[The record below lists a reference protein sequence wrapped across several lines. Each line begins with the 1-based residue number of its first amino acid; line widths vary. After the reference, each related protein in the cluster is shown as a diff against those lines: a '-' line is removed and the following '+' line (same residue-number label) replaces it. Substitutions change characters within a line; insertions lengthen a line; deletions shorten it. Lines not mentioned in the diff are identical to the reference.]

1 MTVAKKKAKK
11 KAPKK
16 SVATKKVAEA
26 PAKKVVN
33 KSQVIRDYA
42 AKHPKAGPTEI
53 TRELAKQGVKV
64 SPPLVSNVLGAAKRK
79 KSKRRVAKKGPGR
92 PAAVA
97 SDKVSLD
104 ALVNTSKFVE
114 QVGGVDKAKALIKAI
129 EKLG

>member
-1 MTVAKKKAKK
+1 MAKKKVAKSAPKKVAKAAPKRKVAKK
-11 KAPKK
+11 P
-16 SVATKKVAEA
+16 
-26 PAKKVVN
+26 VN

-114 QVGGVDKAKALIKAI
+114 QVGGVDEAKALIKAI